1 MRRIYLVRHG
11 LPEKSTSEK
20 EYIGVTD
27 LPLSMRGRAEA
38 RQLASCF
45 LQHIQSV
52 NAVRRT
58 DRTFAKN
65 RIHQDASSI
74 EPWMVAEQQAKRKHA
89 DGQAI
94 VRVRILTSPLQ
105 RCRQT
110 AEEIHRVLSDRGIAL
125 MEPHV
130 VEALHEIDLG
140 DWEGK
145 NVREIRERF
154 PEEYEARGHA
164 LGTYHTPGGESFLE
178 AGVRFQKAIEAILKS
193 ADRSE
198 MAADGKQS
206 SGMGSDGNESSRVGE
221 IDARSSD
228 ADEEEIILVVA
239 HAGVIRAYLSLLMG
253 RDLDHLMDIPL
264 PYASVTELEVDGE
277 AFICAEQTK
286 VCDGRRGDSAAGHEA
301 AGIRTCREGICVVP
315 EGIGVRPEELL
326 DAAEISRL
334 YQKYRTPQQVIRH
347 MRKVA
352 EVADRLMDGMKM
364 CGSELRTSENMQ
376 MDDPG
381 ICRMDVGEKPAVSG
395 THTDVDVCEKAV
407 MMPGLNRG
415 RVMKACLLHDLCRAE
430 KEHARVSAEAI
441 RQEGYPA
448 IAALVAVHHQAAY
461 SEQEAQGPLTEAEL
475 LFYADKRV
483 QEDVLVSVEERF
495 RESRKKCRSPEA
507 CAHHDA
513 MLAKTLEIEKKI
525 IKNRR

>member
-38 RQLASCF
+38 RQLGRYFRQRLSPA
-45 LQHIQSV
+45 
-52 NAVRRT
+52 AT
-58 DRTFAKN
+58 
-65 RIHQDASSI
+65 
-74 EPWMVAEQQAKRKHA
+74 
-89 DGQAI
+89 
-94 VRVRILTSPLQ
+94 VRILTSPLQ

-110 AEEIHRVLSDRGIAL
+110 AEELYHVLSDGGIAL
-125 MEPHV
+125 TEPLV

-145 NVREIRERF
+145 SVREIRERF

-178 AGVRFQKAIEAILKS
+178 AGVRFQKAIEAYASDTDMSEIL
-193 ADRSE
+193 
-198 MAADGKQS
+198 
-206 SGMGSDGNESSRVGE
+206 
-221 IDARSSD
+221 
-228 ADEEEIILVVA
+228 LVVA
-239 HAGVIRAYLSLLMG
+239 HAGVIRSYLSLLTG
-253 RDLDHLMDIPL
+253 RDLDHLIEISL
-264 PYASVTELEVDGE
+264 PYASVTELLVNSAG
-277 AFICAEQTK
+277 ICA
-286 VCDGRRGDSAAGHEA
+286 
-301 AGIRTCREGICVVP
+301 VP
-315 EGIGVRPEELL
+315 DHIGVRPEELL
-326 DAAEISRL
+326 DAAEIARL

-352 EVADRLMDGMKM
+352 EVADQLMD
-364 CGSELRTSENMQ
+364 CIQ
-376 MDDPG
+376 
-381 ICRMDVGEKPAVSG
+381 
-395 THTDVDVCEKAV
+395 
-407 MMPGLNRG
+407 MPGLNRV

-441 RQEGYPA
+441 RMEGYPA

-461 SEQEAQGPLTEAEL
+461 SEREAQGPLTEAEL

-483 QEDVLVSVEERF
+483 QEDRLVSVEERF

-513 MLAKTLEIEKKI
+513 MLAKTLKIEKKI
-525 IKNRR
+525 IKETGDEV

>member
-11 LPEKSTSEK
+11 MPEKGTSEK
-20 EYIGVTD
+20 VYIGVTD
-27 LPLSMRGRAEA
+27 LPLSRRGSAEA
-38 RQLASCF
+38 RALGRYF
-45 LQHIQSV
+45 LQRLS
-52 NAVRRT
+52 AT
-58 DRTFAKN
+58 SA
-65 RIHQDASSI
+65 
-74 EPWMVAEQQAKRKHA
+74 
-89 DGQAI
+89 
-94 VRVRILTSPLQ
+94 VRILTSPLQ

-110 AEEIHRVLSDRGIAL
+110 AEEMYRVLFDGGIAL
-125 MEPHV
+125 PEPLV

-145 NVREIRERF
+145 SVLKIMERF

-198 MAADGKQS
+198 TATDGKQS
-206 SGMGSDGNESSRVGE
+206 SCMGSDGNESSRVGA

-253 RDLDHLMDIPL
+253 RDLNQLMDLPL
-264 PYASVTELEVDGE
+264 PYASVTELEVCRKAVDSEGLRPPE
-277 AFICAEQTK
+277 NPGVGDDEKADREQ
-286 VCDGRRGDSAAGHEA
+286 GGDDAD
-301 AGIRTCREGICVVP
+301 IKTCREEICVVP
-315 EGIGVRPEELL
+315 DGIGVRPEELL

-334 YQKYRTPQQVIRH
+334 YQKYQTPQQVIRH

-364 CGSELRTSENMQ
+364 CGSR
-376 MDDPG
+376 
-381 ICRMDVGEKPAVSG
+381 V
-395 THTDVDVCEKAV
+395 
-407 MMPGLNRG
+407 
-415 RVMKACLLHDLCRAE
+415 RVMQACLLHDICRAE
-430 KEHARVSAEAI
+430 KQHARVSAEAI
-441 RQEGYPA
+441 RKEGYPA

-483 QEDVLVSVEERF
+483 QEDRLVSVEERF

-513 MLAKTLEIEKKI
+513 MLAKTLKIEKKI
-525 IKNRR
+525 IKEDHKRIRR

>member
-1 MRRIYLVRHG
+1 MRRTYLVRHG
-11 LPEKSTSEK
+11 MPEKGTSEK
-20 EYIGVTD
+20 VYIGVTD
-27 LPLSMRGRAEA
+27 LPLSRRGSAEA
-38 RQLASCF
+38 RALGRYF
-45 LQHIQSV
+45 LQRLS
-52 NAVRRT
+52 AT
-58 DRTFAKN
+58 SA
-65 RIHQDASSI
+65 
-74 EPWMVAEQQAKRKHA
+74 
-89 DGQAI
+89 
-94 VRVRILTSPLQ
+94 VRILTSPLQ

-110 AEEIHRVLSDRGIAL
+110 AEEMYRVLSDGGIAL
-125 MEPHV
+125 PEPLV

-140 DWEGK
+140 EWEGK
-145 NVREIRERF
+145 RVREIRERF

-198 MAADGKQS
+198 MATDGKQS
-206 SGMGSDGNESSRVGE
+206 SCMGSDGNESSRVGA

-264 PYASVTELEVDGE
+264 PYASVTELEVCRKAVDSEGLRPPE
-277 AFICAEQTK
+277 KPGVGDDEKADREQ
-286 VCDGRRGDSAAGHEA
+286 GGDDAD
-301 AGIRTCREGICVVP
+301 IKTCREEICVVP
-315 EGIGVRPEELL
+315 DGIGVRPEELL

-334 YQKYRTPQQVIRH
+334 YQKYQTSQQVIRH

-364 CGSELRTSENMQ
+364 CGSR
-376 MDDPG
+376 
-381 ICRMDVGEKPAVSG
+381 V
-395 THTDVDVCEKAV
+395 
-407 MMPGLNRG
+407 
-415 RVMKACLLHDLCRAE
+415 RVMQACLLHDLCRAE
-430 KEHARVSAEAI
+430 KQHARVSAEVI
-441 RQEGYPA
+441 RKEGYPD

-513 MLAKTLEIEKKI
+513 MLAKTLKIEKKI
-525 IKNRR
+525 IKEDHKRIRR

>member
-38 RQLASCF
+38 RQLGSCF
-45 LQHIQSV
+45 LQHIQSL
-52 NAVRRT
+52 NAVERT

-65 RIHQDASSI
+65 RIRRDASSV
-74 EPWMVAEQQAKRKHA
+74 EPWLLAEQQAKRKHA

-94 VRVRILTSPLQ
+94 VSVRIFTSPLQ

-125 MEPHV
+125 TEPLV

-145 NVREIRERF
+145 RVREIRERF

-178 AGVRFQKAIEAILKS
+178 AGVRFQKAIEAMLKS

-206 SGMGSDGNESSRVGE
+206 RGMGSDGHESSRVGE
-221 IDARSSD
+221 TDARSSD
-228 ADEEEIILVVA
+228 ADKEEIILVVA

-253 RDLDHLMDIPL
+253 RDLDHLMDLPL

-277 AFICAEQTK
+277 AFSCAEQTK
-286 VCDGRRGDSAAGHEA
+286 ARDGRRGDSAAGHEA

-315 EGIGVRPEELL
+315 DGIGVRPEEML
-326 DAAEISRL
+326 DAAEIARL
-334 YQKYRTPQQVIRH
+334 YQKYETPARVIRH

-352 EVADRLMDGMKM
+352 EVADQLMDGI
-364 CGSELRTSENMQ
+364 
-376 MDDPG
+376 P
-381 ICRMDVGEKPAVSG
+381 
-395 THTDVDVCEKAV
+395 
-407 MMPGLNRG
+407 MPGLNRA

-461 SEQEAQGPLTEAEL
+461 SEREAQGPLTEAEL

-513 MLAKTLEIEKKI
+513 MLAKTLKIEEKI

>member
-27 LPLSMRGRAEA
+27 LPLSRRGSAEA
-38 RQLASCF
+38 RELGRYF
-45 LQHIQSV
+45 LQRLS
-52 NAVRRT
+52 AT
-58 DRTFAKN
+58 SA
-65 RIHQDASSI
+65 
-74 EPWMVAEQQAKRKHA
+74 
-89 DGQAI
+89 
-94 VRVRILTSPLQ
+94 VRILSSPLQ

-110 AEEIHRVLSDRGIAL
+110 AEELYHVFSDGGIAL
-125 MEPHV
+125 SEPLV

-140 DWEGK
+140 EWEGK
-145 NVREIRERF
+145 SVREIRERF

-193 ADRSE
+193 VDRSE

-206 SGMGSDGNESSRVGE
+206 SCMGSDGNESSRVGE
-221 IDARSSD
+221 IDDRSSD

-253 RDLDHLMDIPL
+253 RDLDQLMDISL
-264 PYASVTELEVDGE
+264 PYGSVTELEVCWKAVDSEGLRPQEIPGVGDDEKTDREQGGE
-277 AFICAEQTK
+277 DVDIK
-286 VCDGRRGDSAAGHEA
+286 
-301 AGIRTCREGICVVP
+301 TCREEICVVP
-315 EGIGVRPEELL
+315 DGIGVRPEELL

-334 YQKYRTPQQVIRH
+334 YQKYQTPQQVIRH

-364 CGSELRTSENMQ
+364 CGSR
-376 MDDPG
+376 
-381 ICRMDVGEKPAVSG
+381 V
-395 THTDVDVCEKAV
+395 
-407 MMPGLNRG
+407 
-415 RVMKACLLHDLCRAE
+415 RVMQACLLHDLCRAE
-430 KEHARVSAEAI
+430 KQHARVSAEVI
-441 RQEGYPA
+441 RKEGYPA

-461 SEQEAQGPLTEAEL
+461 SEREAQGPLTEAEL

-483 QEDVLVSVEERF
+483 QEDRLVSVEERF
-495 RESRKKCRSPEA
+495 RESRKKCRSPKA

-513 MLAKTLEIEKKI
+513 MLAKTLKIEKKI
-525 IKNRR
+525 IKEDHKRIRR

>member
-11 LPEKSTSEK
+11 MPEKSTSEK

-27 LPLSMRGRAEA
+27 LPLSRRGSAEA
-38 RQLASCF
+38 RALGRYF
-45 LQHIQSV
+45 LQ
-52 NAVRRT
+52 RL
-58 DRTFAKN
+58 
-65 RIHQDASSI
+65 SS
-74 EPWMVAEQQAKRKHA
+74 AAT
-89 DGQAI
+89 
-94 VRVRILTSPLQ
+94 VRILTSPLQ

-110 AEEIHRVLSDRGIAL
+110 AEEMYRVLSDGGIAL
-125 MEPHV
+125 PKPLV
-130 VEALHEIDLG
+130 VEELHEIDLG
-140 DWEGK
+140 EWEGK
-145 NVREIRERF
+145 SVLEIMERF

-198 MAADGKQS
+198 MATDRKQS
-206 SGMGSDGNESSRVGE
+206 SCMGSDGNESSRVGA

-253 RDLDHLMDIPL
+253 RDLNQLMDLPL
-264 PYASVTELEVDGE
+264 PYASVTELEVCRKAVDSEGLRPPE
-277 AFICAEQTK
+277 KPGVGDDEKVDREQ
-286 VCDGRRGDSAAGHEA
+286 GGDDAD
-301 AGIRTCREGICVVP
+301 IKNCREEICVVP
-315 EGIGVRPEELL
+315 DGIGVRPEELL

-334 YQKYRTPQQVIRH
+334 YQKYQTPQQVIRH

-352 EVADRLMDGMKM
+352 EVADQLMDGMKM
-364 CGSELRTSENMQ
+364 CGSR
-376 MDDPG
+376 
-381 ICRMDVGEKPAVSG
+381 V
-395 THTDVDVCEKAV
+395 
-407 MMPGLNRG
+407 
-415 RVMKACLLHDLCRAE
+415 RVMQACLLHDLCRAE
-430 KEHARVSAEAI
+430 KQHARMSAEAI
-441 RQEGYPA
+441 RKEGYPA

-483 QEDVLVSVEERF
+483 QEDRLVSVEERF

-513 MLAKTLEIEKKI
+513 MLAKTLKIEKKI
-525 IKNRR
+525 IKEDHKRIRR

>member
-27 LPLSMRGRAEA
+27 LPLSMRGHAEA
-38 RQLASCF
+38 VQLGWYF
-45 LQHIQSV
+45 L
-52 NAVRRT
+52 RRL
-58 DRTFAKN
+58 
-65 RIHQDASSI
+65 SS
-74 EPWMVAEQQAKRKHA
+74 AAT
-89 DGQAI
+89 
-94 VRVRILTSPLQ
+94 VRILTSPLQ

-110 AEEIHRVLSDRGIAL
+110 AEEIHRVLSDGGIAL
-125 MEPHV
+125 PEPLV

-145 NVREIRERF
+145 RVREIRERF

-198 MAADGKQS
+198 MAANGKQS
-206 SGMGSDGNESSRVGE
+206 SCMGSDGNESSRVGA

-253 RDLDHLMDIPL
+253 RDLDHLMDLPL
-264 PYASVTELEVDGE
+264 PYASVTELEVCRKAVDSEGLRPPE
-277 AFICAEQTK
+277 KPGVGDDEKVDREQ
-286 VCDGRRGDSAAGHEA
+286 GGDDAD
-301 AGIRTCREGICVVP
+301 IKTCREGICVVP
-315 EGIGVRPEELL
+315 DGIGVRPEELL

-334 YQKYRTPQQVIRH
+334 YQKYQTPQQVIRH

-364 CGSELRTSENMQ
+364 CGSR
-376 MDDPG
+376 
-381 ICRMDVGEKPAVSG
+381 V
-395 THTDVDVCEKAV
+395 
-407 MMPGLNRG
+407 
-415 RVMKACLLHDLCRAE
+415 RVMQACLLHDLCRAE
-430 KEHARVSAEAI
+430 KQHARVSAEVI
-441 RQEGYPA
+441 RKEGYPA

-461 SEQEAQGPLTEAEL
+461 SEREAQGPLTEAEL

-513 MLAKTLEIEKKI
+513 MLAKTLKIEKKI
-525 IKNRR
+525 IKEDH

>member
-11 LPEKSTSEK
+11 MPEKSTSEK

-27 LPLSMRGRAEA
+27 LPLSRRGSAEA
-38 RQLASCF
+38 RELGRYF
-45 LQHIQSV
+45 LQRLS
-52 NAVRRT
+52 AT
-58 DRTFAKN
+58 SA
-65 RIHQDASSI
+65 
-74 EPWMVAEQQAKRKHA
+74 
-89 DGQAI
+89 
-94 VRVRILTSPLQ
+94 VRILTSPLQ

-110 AEEIHRVLSDRGIAL
+110 AEEMYRVLSDGGIAL
-125 MEPHV
+125 PEPLV

-145 NVREIRERF
+145 RVREIRERF

-198 MAADGKQS
+198 MATDGKQS
-206 SGMGSDGNESSRVGE
+206 SCMGRDGNESSRVGA

-264 PYASVTELEVDGE
+264 PYASVTELEV
-277 AFICAEQTK
+277 CRKAEDSEGLRPPEKPGVGDDEK
-286 VCDGRRGDSAAGHEA
+286 VDREQGGDDAD
-301 AGIRTCREGICVVP
+301 IKTCREEICVVP
-315 EGIGVRPEELL
+315 DGIGVRPEELL

-334 YQKYRTPQQVIRH
+334 YQKYQTPQQVIRH

-364 CGSELRTSENMQ
+364 CGSR
-376 MDDPG
+376 
-381 ICRMDVGEKPAVSG
+381 V
-395 THTDVDVCEKAV
+395 
-407 MMPGLNRG
+407 
-415 RVMKACLLHDLCRAE
+415 RVMQACLLHDLCRAE
-430 KEHARVSAEAI
+430 KQHARVSAEVI
-441 RQEGYPA
+441 RKEGYPA
-448 IAALVAVHHQAAY
+448 IAALVAVHHQVAY

-513 MLAKTLEIEKKI
+513 MMAKTLKIEKKI
-525 IKNRR
+525 IKEDHKRIRR

>member
-1 MRRIYLVRHG
+1 MQRIYLVRHG

-20 EYIGVTD
+20 VYIGVTD

-38 RQLASCF
+38 RQLGSCF
-45 LQHIQSV
+45 LQHIQLV
-52 NAVRRT
+52 NVVGRT
-58 DRTFAKN
+58 DRTFARA
-65 RIHQDASSI
+65 RIRQDISSV
-74 EPWMVAEQQAKRKHA
+74 ESQAVVGQQVKCKCSAGPAART
-89 DGQAI
+89 
-94 VRVRILTSPLQ
+94 VRILTSPLQ

-110 AEEIHRVLSDRGIAL
+110 AEELYHVLSDGGIAL
-125 MEPHV
+125 PEPLV

-145 NVREIRERF
+145 SVREIRERF
-154 PEEYEARGHA
+154 PDAYEARGHA

-178 AGVRFQKAIEAILKS
+178 AGVRFQKGIEAILKS
-193 ADRSE
+193 VDRSE
-198 MAADGKQS
+198 MAADRKQS
-206 SGMGSDGNESSRVGE
+206 SCMGSDGNESCRVGE
-221 IDARSSD
+221 IDDRSSD
-228 ADEEEIILVVA
+228 ADEEEILLVVA

-264 PYASVTELEVDGE
+264 PYASVTELELCRKAVDSEGLRPPEKPGVGDDEKVDREQGGE
-277 AFICAEQTK
+277 DADIK
-286 VCDGRRGDSAAGHEA
+286 
-301 AGIRTCREGICVVP
+301 TCREEICVLP
-315 EGIGVRPEELL
+315 DGIGVRPEELL
-326 DAAEISRL
+326 DEEEITRL
-334 YQKYRTPQQVIRH
+334 YQKYQTPEQVIRH

-364 CGSELRTSENMQ
+364 CGSR
-376 MDDPG
+376 
-381 ICRMDVGEKPAVSG
+381 V
-395 THTDVDVCEKAV
+395 
-407 MMPGLNRG
+407 

-513 MLAKTLEIEKKI
+513 MLAKTLKIEKRI
-525 IKNRR
+525 IKETGDEV